1 VPRCTPECC
10 LDSRRP
16 AILKIVHLLAENPDG
31 FTDFTLNTLHMKKYS
46 TIARLYKPGLMMI
59 VGSLIISIYSCQKP
73 NEETS
78 ATGDITA
85 TDHRRSDQLK
95 QFIRVNLT
103 ANRTGYGATNIDTFL
118 KNAWGI
124 AFSATGTPWIGAQD
138 GHVSTVYN
146 REGGTQLPAVHI
158 PSPGGPEGGN
168 PTGVVFNGSA
178 TDFVIPAGNGGAAA
192 PARFIFVGVDGV
204 VSAWNGTWGNHA
216 YRQFNNVATSSYTG
230 LTLAASNGVN
240 YLYAADFRARRIVV
254 WDKNWAPVQMSFKD
268 SHIPWGYSPFN
279 IQVVGDKLYV
289 TYAKVGRD
297 GRSEAGRGKGFVNIF
312 STDGKLVDR
321 FADKDLLNAPWGVA
335 MAAETF
341 FPREP
346 QPAILIGN
354 FGDGRIN
361 AYSLKGKFLGQ
372 LMANRRILEID
383 GLWAITFPP
392 STSTIDPKRLYFA
405 AGPNHER
412 DGVFGYL
419 IKDSTSVA
427 GGHGHGNGGL
437 GNGHGDY

>member
-321 FADKDLLNAPWGVA
+321 FADKDLLNAPWGIA

-341 FPREP
+341 FPRDP

-419 IKDSTSVA
+419 IKDSTSGA
-427 GGHGHGNGGL
+427 GGHGNGGP
-437 GNGHGDY
+437 GNGFGDY